1 VVVIFS
7 SAPTVEGGLRTY
19 TSVLVRWG
27 GRVVGKAV
35 AVDLIESSSVL
46 DVVEYLT
53 N

>member
-1 VVVIFS
+1 M
-7 SAPTVEGGLRTY
+7 TY

-35 AVDLIESSSVL
+35 GLVKSGSVL
-46 DVVEYLT
+46 DVVQDLD